1 MQPLKNYK
9 YMNDIKFAKLHAG
22 ETFHCCGEE
31 VKVVGYDSVG
41 CGASVI
47 VEGFS
52 VGWSSDALSPG
63 DVILIPPT
71 DGESVKYWYV
81 SEYDLDGI
89 SEENTPLRILIVG
102 KPGTGKSQMAKRVS
116 KDYYLPIMDEIPTLD
131 HIPNEKGIYVSN
143 SIDPVEAAKRKDG
156 FKLIIIM

>member
-1 MQPLKNYK
+1 MD
-9 YMNDIKFAKLHAG
+9 DIKFAKLHAG
-22 ETFHCCGEE
+22 ETFYFCGEE

-63 DVILIPPT
+63 DVILIPPA
-71 DGESVKYWYV
+71 DGDPVRYWYV
-81 SEYDLDGI
+81 SEYDLDGA
-89 SEENTPLRILIVG
+89 EEAMPMRILIIG
-102 KPGTGKSQMAKRVS
+102 ELGPETSRMAKLIKS
-116 KDYYLPIMDEIPTLD
+116 KYRLPIVDQTVTGLD
-131 HIPNEKGIYVSN
+131 HIPKEKGIYVSN
-143 SIDPVEAAKRKDG
+143 SIDPVEAAKRKDE